1 MVVQEIIRNFI
12 VGAKVLECKPY
23 GNGRIHNTFRVRL
36 ENGQTYI
43 LQEINHKVFENVPKM
58 MQNIHTV
65 TEHFRK
71 YGKQTLE
78 FVATQKG
85 QFFYQE
91 KNGSFWRMMPFQ
103 INTQTYETL
112 TSCTLAEQVGRLL
125 ANFHKDLLNL
135 EVANLHRTTTVF
147 WDLPKSLRELDK
159 TILQI
164 PENLAVEVQDLVLL
178 VNAKREEML
187 SFYKESLPLRL
198 THNDAKLNNMLF
210 SAENKP
216 LYLIDLDTVATGFV
230 HYDFGDMARTSCAT
244 AKDDETNLDKVQFNL
259 VLYKSCKKGYLA
271 VAEEFLTEKEITYLD
286 FSVKLMTYLM
296 AIRFLT
302 DYLNGNVFYKI
313 TSPKENLH
321 RACCQFRLLRE
332 IEKVLS

>member
-1 MVVQEIIRNFI
+1 MEVQKIIQNFI
-12 VGAKVLECKPY
+12 VDAKIVECEPY

-71 YGKQTLE
+71 RGKQTLE
-78 FVATQKG
+78 FVPTQKG

-103 INTQTYETL
+103 SNTQTYETL
-112 TSCTLAEQVGRLL
+112 TSCILAEQVGGLL
-125 ANFHKDLLNL
+125 ANFHKDLLDL
-135 EVANLHRTTTVF
+135 EVANLHTTTTVF
-147 WDLPKSLRELDK
+147 FDLPKSLRELDK
-159 TILQI
+159 TILQMT
-164 PENLAVEVQDLVLL
+164 ENLAIEVEELLAL

-187 SFYKESLPLRL
+187 GFYKENLPLRL

-210 SAENKP
+210 SAENQP

-230 HYDFGDMARTSCAT
+230 HYDFGDMARTSCTT
-244 AKDDETNLDKVQFNL
+244 AKDDETNLDKVQFSL
-259 VLYKSCKKGYLA
+259 ALYKLCKKGYLA
-271 VAEEFLTEKEITYLD
+271 VAEEFLTEKEIAYLD

-296 AIRFLT
+296 AVRFLT

-313 TSPKENLH
+313 TYTKQNLH
-321 RACCQFRLLRE
+321 RACCQFRLFRE
-332 IEKVLS
+332 IEKVLV